1 MGNKSSKQF
10 PCHVVSCIY
19 QIEFKMYPSEINW
32 VRMNLFRSFISFE
45 FRLTMK
51 SEHHWFDLFWLLRP
65 HPQVPQDHGSGL
77 CKDHLP
83 SPTPM
88 VPCSLWQ
95 MTSTVLSTQF
105 TQHLWSI
112 RLCAWWVWG
121 DFQWYIVRD
130 LSCRT

>member
-65 HPQVPQDHGSGL
+65 HPQVPQDLKTMARGSVRTI
-77 CKDHLP
+77 
-83 SPTPM
+83 SPP
-88 VPCSLWQ
+88 PPP
-95 MTSTVLSTQF
+95 LSPAV
-105 TQHLWSI
+105 
-112 RLCAWWVWG
+112 CG
-121 DFQWYIVRD
+121 K
-130 LSCRT
+130 